1 MDITMEKDNST
12 YRFWA
17 GLTIWLIITIVFA
30 FTLGGCNTM
39 AGLGHDIS
47 NAAEGIRKEMISERP

>member
-1 MDITMEKDNST
+1 MDIIMDENNST

-17 GLTIWLIITIVFA
+17 GFGIWLIITIVIA

-39 AGLGHDIS
+39 AGLGQDIS
-47 NAAEGIRKEMISERP
+47 TAAEGIRKEMSSE